1 MATININSPTA
12 DENVR
17 YVKGKDGMV
26 RKMYLIQEKDGVAA
40 LQKTAIFKPNS
51 PIYYYLVDTVY
62 TDEKTAQSGVCGV
75 QMV

>member
-1 MATININSPTA
+1 MANVTINSPTA
-12 DENVR
+12 DGNVR
-17 YVKGKDGMV
+17 YIRCKDGTV
-26 RKMYLIQEKDGVAA
+26 KKMYLIQEKDGVAA

-62 TDEKTAQSGVCGV
+62 TDEKTAQNGDYGV